1 MSVYYYEPFYNFDRF
16 FDEVFG
22 SRPTPNQQQ
31 RLTQDGSGNGGEGE
45 VQRFF
50 KPR

>member
-22 SRPTPNQQQ
+22 SRLTPSQQQ
-31 RLTQDGSGNGGEGE
+31 RIAQGASGNGGEGE
-45 VQRFF
+45 IQMFL
-50 KPR
+50 KPK